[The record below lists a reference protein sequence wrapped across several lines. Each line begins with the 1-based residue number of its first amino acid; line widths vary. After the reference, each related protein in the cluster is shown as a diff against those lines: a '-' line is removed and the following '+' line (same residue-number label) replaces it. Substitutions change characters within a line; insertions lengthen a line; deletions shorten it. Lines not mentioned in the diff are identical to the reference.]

1 MLWFVGLGI
10 SGTQSIPIEVVKI
23 IQKADFVYLEAF
35 TSPISKQHE
44 DEIKNMVNGSFKIAK
59 RWLVEDGQEILKTS
73 KSSTVVLLSYGDP
86 YVATTHIELRTR
98 AKLENIETN
107 TIHSASAITSMI
119 GEAGLQLYKVG
130 RVVTIM
136 NEKKSTITPYTTI
149 FKNLTQ
155 GLHSVL
161 LLEYNHDKNYFLDP
175 KDAISNLLDVEKEQ
189 KRNVLNND
197 TFAIIASR
205 IGFETQK
212 IISGKFSNLLK
223 VDFGEPPHSIIIT
236 GKLHFTES
244 DAINVLTECLDKPS
258 DNSTRI
264 KSTSVQMIEKYVPM
278 VRKALEEIRP
288 LYNDSKE
295 FQEVFENAELY
306 INDAENFLKQG
317 KDENAVL
324 SIGYADGVP
333 RNLSGKINVIYK
345 NTLYPQVGSIT
356 MDQMMVDIT
365 GSNEIKVGST
375 MVLLGSDGDKI
386 ISPLEWARKSNTIP
400 WEILCSFKNRLPR
413 VQVD

>member
-10 SGTQSIPIEVVKI
+10 SGTRSIPIEVVKI
-23 IQKADFVYLEAF
+23 IQKADFVYLESF
-35 TSPISKQHE
+35 TSPIYKQQE
-44 DEIKNMVNGSFKIAK
+44 EEIKNMVNGSFKIAK
-59 RWLVEDGQEILKTS
+59 RWLVEDGQEILKAS

-107 TIHSASAITSMI
+107 TIHSASAITSMT
-119 GEAGLQLYKVG
+119 GEAGLQFYKVG
-130 RVVTIM
+130 RMVTIM
-136 NEKKSTITPYTTI
+136 NEKKSTITPYTAI

-155 GLHSVL
+155 GLHSII
-161 LLEYNHDKNYFLDP
+161 LLEYNHDENYFLDP

-189 KRNVLNND
+189 KRNVVNND
-197 TFAIIASR
+197 TFAIVASR
-205 IGFETQK
+205 IGFKTQK
-212 IISGKFSNLLK
+212 ITSGKFSNLLK

-258 DNSTRI
+258 DNSSRI
-264 KSTSVQMIEKYVPM
+264 KSISIQMIERYVPM
-278 VRKALEEIRP
+278 VRKALEEIKP

-295 FQEVFENAELY
+295 FQVVIQNAELY

-324 SIGYADGVP
+324 SIGYADGLVDALRMAKGIDP
-333 RNLSGKINVIYK
+333 KI
-345 NTLYPQVGSIT
+345 
-356 MDQMMVDIT
+356 
-365 GSNEIKVGST
+365 
-375 MVLLGSDGDKI
+375 
-386 ISPLEWARKSNTIP
+386 
-400 WEILCSFKNRLPR
+400 
-413 VQVD
+413 

>member
-10 SGTQSIPIEVVKI
+10 SGTRSIPIEVVKI
-23 IQKADFVYLEAF
+23 IQEADFVYLEAF

-73 KSSTVVLLSYGDP
+73 KSSTAVLLSYGDP

-107 TIHSASAITSMI
+107 TIHSASAITSMV
-119 GEAGLQLYKVG
+119 GEAGLQFYKVG
-130 RVVTIM
+130 RMVTIM
-136 NEKKSTITPYTTI
+136 NEKKSTITPYTAI

-155 GLHSVL
+155 GLHSII
-161 LLEYNHDKNYFLDP
+161 LLEYNHDENYFLDP

-288 LYNDSKE
+288 LYNDTKE

-324 SIGYADGVP
+324 SIGYADGLVDALRIAKGIDP
-333 RNLSGKINVIYK
+333 KI
-345 NTLYPQVGSIT
+345 
-356 MDQMMVDIT
+356 
-365 GSNEIKVGST
+365 
-375 MVLLGSDGDKI
+375 
-386 ISPLEWARKSNTIP
+386 
-400 WEILCSFKNRLPR
+400 
-413 VQVD
+413 

>member
-10 SGTQSIPIEVVKI
+10 SGTRSIPIEVVKI
-23 IQKADFVYLEAF
+23 IQKADFVYLESF
-35 TSPISKQHE
+35 TSPIYKQQE
-44 DEIKNMVNGSFKIAK
+44 EEIKNIVSGSFKIAK
-59 RWLVEDGQEILKTS
+59 RWLVEDGQEILKAS
-73 KSSTVVLLSYGDP
+73 KSSIVVLLSYGDP
-86 YVATTHIELRTR
+86 YIATTHIELRTR

-107 TIHSASAITSMI
+107 TIHSASAITSMT
-119 GEAGLQLYKVG
+119 GEAGLQFYKVG
-130 RVVTIM
+130 RMVTIM
-136 NEKKSTITPYTTI
+136 NEKKSTITPYTAI

-155 GLHSVL
+155 GLHSII
-161 LLEYNHDKNYFLDP
+161 LLEYNHDENYFLDP
-175 KDAISNLLDVEKEQ
+175 KNAISNLLDVEKEQ

-223 VDFGEPPHSIIIT
+223 VDLGEPPHSIIIT

-288 LYNDSKE
+288 LYNDTKE
-295 FQEVFENAELY
+295 FQVVFQNAELY

-324 SIGYADGVP
+324 SIGYADG
-333 RNLSGKINVIYK
+333 L
-345 NTLYPQVGSIT
+345 
-356 MDQMMVDIT
+356 VDALRMAKGIDP
-365 GSNEIKVGST
+365 K
-375 MVLLGSDGDKI
+375 M
-386 ISPLEWARKSNTIP
+386 
-400 WEILCSFKNRLPR
+400 
-413 VQVD
+413 

>member
-10 SGTQSIPIEVVKI
+10 SGTRSIPIEVVKI
-23 IQKADFVYLEAF
+23 IQKADFVYLESF
-35 TSPISKQHE
+35 TSPIYKQQE
-44 DEIKNMVNGSFKIAK
+44 EEIKNIVSGSFKIAK
-59 RWLVEDGQEILKTS
+59 RWLVEDGQEILKAS

-86 YVATTHIELRTR
+86 YIATTHIELRTR
-98 AKLENIETN
+98 AKLEKIETN

-119 GEAGLQLYKVG
+119 GEAGLQFYKVG
-130 RVVTIM
+130 RIVTIM
-136 NEKKSTITPYTTI
+136 NEKKSVITPYTAI
-149 FKNLTQ
+149 FKNLIQ
-155 GLHSVL
+155 GLHSVI
-161 LLEYNHDKNYFLDP
+161 LLEYNQDENYFLDP
-175 KDAISNLLDVEKEQ
+175 KDAISSLMDVEKEQ
-189 KRNVLNND
+189 KRNVVNND
-197 TFAIIASR
+197 TFAIVASR

-212 IISGKFSNLLK
+212 ITSGKFSNLLK

-288 LYNDSKE
+288 LYNDTKE

-324 SIGYADGVP
+324 SIGYADGLVDALRMAKGIDP
-333 RNLSGKINVIYK
+333 KI
-345 NTLYPQVGSIT
+345 
-356 MDQMMVDIT
+356 
-365 GSNEIKVGST
+365 
-375 MVLLGSDGDKI
+375 
-386 ISPLEWARKSNTIP
+386 
-400 WEILCSFKNRLPR
+400 
-413 VQVD
+413 

>member
-10 SGTQSIPIEVVKI
+10 SGTRSIPIEVVKI
-23 IQKADFVYLEAF
+23 IQEADFVYLEAF

-119 GEAGLQLYKVG
+119 GEAGLQFYKVG
-130 RVVTIM
+130 RMVTIM
-136 NEKKSTITPYTTI
+136 NEKKSTITPYTAI

-155 GLHSVL
+155 GLHSII
-161 LLEYNHDKNYFLDP
+161 LLEYNHDENYFLDP

-189 KRNVLNND
+189 KRNVVNND
-197 TFAIIASR
+197 TFAIVASR

-212 IISGKFSNLLK
+212 ITSGKFSNLLK

-258 DNSTRI
+258 DNSSRI
-264 KSTSVQMIEKYVPM
+264 KSTSIQMIEKYVPM
-278 VRKALEEIRP
+278 VRVALEEVKP
-288 LYNDSKE
+288 FYNNAKE
-295 FQEVFENAELY
+295 FQEILQNAELY

-317 KDENAVL
+317 NDENAVL
-324 SIGYADGVP
+324 SIGYADG
-333 RNLSGKINVIYK
+333 L
-345 NTLYPQVGSIT
+345 
-356 MDQMMVDIT
+356 VDALRMAKGIDP
-365 GSNEIKVGST
+365 K
-375 MVLLGSDGDKI
+375 M
-386 ISPLEWARKSNTIP
+386 
-400 WEILCSFKNRLPR
+400 
-413 VQVD
+413 

>member
-10 SGTQSIPIEVVKI
+10 SGTKSIPIEVVKI
-23 IQKADFVYLEAF
+23 IQDADIVYLEVF
-35 TSPISKQHE
+35 TSPISQTYE
-44 DEIKNMVNGSFKIAK
+44 EEIKNMVNGSFKIAK
-59 RWLVEDGQEILKTS
+59 RWLVEDGQEILKAS

-86 YVATTHIELRTR
+86 YMATTHIELRTR
-98 AKLENIETN
+98 AELENIETK
-107 TIHSASAITSMI
+107 TVHSASIITSMI
-119 GEAGLQLYKVG
+119 GEAGLQFYKVG

-149 FKNLTQ
+149 NKNLTQ
-155 GLHSVL
+155 GLHSVI
-161 LLEYNHDKNYFLDP
+161 LLEYNHDKKYFLDP
-175 KDAISNLLDVEKEQ
+175 KNAISNLLDIEKEQ
-189 KRNVLNND
+189 KKSILSD
-197 TFAIIASR
+197 ETFAIIASR

-223 VDFGEPPHSIIIT
+223 VDFGEPPHSIIIP

-258 DNSTRI
+258 DNSAGI

-278 VRKALEEIRP
+278 VRKALEEIKP
-288 LYNDSKE
+288 LYNESKE

-324 SIGYADGVP
+324 SIGYADGLVDALRMAKGIEP
-333 RNLSGKINVIYK
+333 KI
-345 NTLYPQVGSIT
+345 
-356 MDQMMVDIT
+356 
-365 GSNEIKVGST
+365 
-375 MVLLGSDGDKI
+375 
-386 ISPLEWARKSNTIP
+386 
-400 WEILCSFKNRLPR
+400 
-413 VQVD
+413 

>member
-10 SGTQSIPIEVVKI
+10 SGTRSIPIEVVKI
-23 IQKADFVYLEAF
+23 IQEADFVYLEAF
-35 TSPISKQHE
+35 TSPISKQQE
-44 DEIKNMVNGSFKIAK
+44 DEIKNIVNGSFKIAK
-59 RWLVEDGQEILKTS
+59 RWLVEDGQEILKAS
-73 KSSTVVLLSYGDP
+73 KCSTVVLLSYGDP

-161 LLEYNHDKNYFLDP
+161 LLEYNQDENYFLDP
-175 KDAISNLLDVEKEQ
+175 NNAISNLLDVEKEQ
-189 KRNVLNND
+189 KRNVVNRD
-197 TFAIIASR
+197 TFAIVASR

-212 IISGKFSNLLK
+212 ITSGKFSNLLEI
-223 VDFGEPPHSIIIT
+223 DFGEPPHSIIIT

-244 DAINVLTECLDKPS
+244 DAINVLIECIDKPS
-258 DNSTRI
+258 DNSSRI
-264 KSTSVQMIEKYVPM
+264 KSTSVQMIERYVPM

-288 LYNDSKE
+288 LYNNSKE

-324 SIGYADGVP
+324 SIGYADG
-333 RNLSGKINVIYK
+333 L
-345 NTLYPQVGSIT
+345 
-356 MDQMMVDIT
+356 VDALRMAKGIDP
-365 GSNEIKVGST
+365 K
-375 MVLLGSDGDKI
+375 M
-386 ISPLEWARKSNTIP
+386 
-400 WEILCSFKNRLPR
+400 
-413 VQVD
+413 

>member
-10 SGTQSIPIEVVKI
+10 SGTRSIPIEVVKI
-23 IQKADFVYLEAF
+23 IQEADFVYLEAF

-73 KSSTVVLLSYGDP
+73 KSSTAVLLSYGDP

-107 TIHSASAITSMI
+107 TIHSASAITSMV
-119 GEAGLQLYKVG
+119 GEAGLQFYKVG
-130 RVVTIM
+130 RMVTIM
-136 NEKKSTITPYTTI
+136 NEKKSTITPYTAI

-155 GLHSVL
+155 GLHSII
-161 LLEYNHDKNYFLDP
+161 LLEYNHDENYFLDP

-288 LYNDSKE
+288 LYNDTKE
-295 FQEVFENAELY
+295 FQEVFENAKLY
-306 INDAENFLKQG
+306 INDAENFLEQG

-324 SIGYADGVP
+324 SIGYADG
-333 RNLSGKINVIYK
+333 L
-345 NTLYPQVGSIT
+345 
-356 MDQMMVDIT
+356 VDALRIAK
-365 GSNEIKVGST
+365 GIDPK
-375 MVLLGSDGDKI
+375 M
-386 ISPLEWARKSNTIP
+386 
-400 WEILCSFKNRLPR
+400 
-413 VQVD
+413 

>member
-1 MLWFVGLGI
+1 
-10 SGTQSIPIEVVKI
+10 
-23 IQKADFVYLEAF
+23 
-35 TSPISKQHE
+35 
-44 DEIKNMVNGSFKIAK
+44 MVNGSFKIAK
-59 RWLVEDGQEILKTS
+59 RWLVEDGQEILKAS

-119 GEAGLQLYKVG
+119 GEAGLQFYKVG
-130 RVVTIM
+130 RIVTIM
-136 NEKKSTITPYTTI
+136 NEKKSIITPYTAI
-149 FKNLTQ
+149 FKNLIQ
-155 GLHSVL
+155 GLHSVI
-161 LLEYNHDKNYFLDP
+161 LLEYNQDENYFLDP
-175 KDAISNLLDVEKEQ
+175 KDAISSLLDVEKEQ
-189 KRNVLNND
+189 KRNVVNND
-197 TFAIIASR
+197 TFAIVASR

-212 IISGKFSNLLK
+212 ITSGKFSNLLK

-264 KSTSVQMIEKYVPM
+264 KSISVQMIERYVPM

-317 KDENAVL
+317 KDEM
-324 SIGYADGVP
+324 
-333 RNLSGKINVIYK
+333 
-345 NTLYPQVGSIT
+345 Q
-356 MDQMMVDIT
+356 
-365 GSNEIKVGST
+365 
-375 MVLLGSDGDKI
+375 
-386 ISPLEWARKSNTIP
+386 
-400 WEILCSFKNRLPR
+400 F
-413 VQVD
+413 

>member
-1 MLWFVGLGI
+1 MNNKVIWITGASSGI
-10 SGTQSIPIEVVKI
+10 G
-23 IQKADFVYLEAF
+23 KALAIKFANEGWQVAASARRENLLKELNEKYSNIHSFPLDVTDSEKCK
-35 TSPISKQHE
+35 TIS
-44 DEIKNMVNGSFKIAK
+44 V
-59 RWLVEDGQEILKTS
+59 EILN
-73 KSSTVVLLSYGDP
+73 
-86 YVATTHIELRTR
+86 
-98 AKLENIETN
+98 KLENIETN

-119 GEAGLQLYKVG
+119 GEAGLQFYKVG

-149 FKNLTQ
+149 YKNLAQ
-155 GLHSVL
+155 GLHSVI
-161 LLEYNHDKNYFLDP
+161 LLEYNHDENYFLDP

-264 KSTSVQMIEKYVPM
+264 KSISVQMIERYVPM
-278 VRKALEEIRP
+278 VMKALEEIRP

-324 SIGYADGVP
+324 SIGYADG
-333 RNLSGKINVIYK
+333 L
-345 NTLYPQVGSIT
+345 
-356 MDQMMVDIT
+356 VDALRMAKGIDP
-365 GSNEIKVGST
+365 K
-375 MVLLGSDGDKI
+375 M
-386 ISPLEWARKSNTIP
+386 
-400 WEILCSFKNRLPR
+400 
-413 VQVD
+413 

>member
-10 SGTQSIPIEVVKI
+10 SGTRSIPIEVVKI
-23 IQKADFVYLEAF
+23 IQEADFVYLEAF

-73 KSSTVVLLSYGDP
+73 KSSTAVLLSYGDP

-107 TIHSASAITSMI
+107 TIHSASAITSMV
-119 GEAGLQLYKVG
+119 GEAGLQFYKVG
-130 RVVTIM
+130 RMVTIM
-136 NEKKSTITPYTTI
+136 NEKKSTITPYTAI

-155 GLHSVL
+155 GLHSII
-161 LLEYNHDKNYFLDP
+161 LLEYNHDENYFLDP

-288 LYNDSKE
+288 LYNDTKE

-324 SIGYADGVP
+324 SIGYADG
-333 RNLSGKINVIYK
+333 L
-345 NTLYPQVGSIT
+345 
-356 MDQMMVDIT
+356 VDALRMAKGIDP
-365 GSNEIKVGST
+365 K
-375 MVLLGSDGDKI
+375 M
-386 ISPLEWARKSNTIP
+386 
-400 WEILCSFKNRLPR
+400 
-413 VQVD
+413 

>member
-10 SGTQSIPIEVVKI
+10 SGTRSIPIEVVKI
-23 IQKADFVYLEAF
+23 IQEADFVYLEAF

-73 KSSTVVLLSYGDP
+73 KSSTAVLLSYGDP

-107 TIHSASAITSMI
+107 TIHSASAITSMV
-119 GEAGLQLYKVG
+119 GEAGLQFYKVG
-130 RVVTIM
+130 RMVTIM
-136 NEKKSTITPYTTI
+136 NEKKSTISPYTAI

-155 GLHSVL
+155 GLHSII
-161 LLEYNHDKNYFLDP
+161 LLEYNHDENYFLDP

-324 SIGYADGVP
+324 SIGYADGLVDALRIAKGIDP
-333 RNLSGKINVIYK
+333 KI
-345 NTLYPQVGSIT
+345 
-356 MDQMMVDIT
+356 
-365 GSNEIKVGST
+365 
-375 MVLLGSDGDKI
+375 
-386 ISPLEWARKSNTIP
+386 
-400 WEILCSFKNRLPR
+400 
-413 VQVD
+413 

>member
-10 SGTQSIPIEVVKI
+10 SGTRSIPIEVVKI
-23 IQKADFVYLEAF
+23 IQEADFVYLEAF

-107 TIHSASAITSMI
+107 TIHSASAITSMT
-119 GEAGLQLYKVG
+119 GEAGLQFYKVG
-130 RVVTIM
+130 RMVTIM
-136 NEKKSTITPYTTI
+136 NEKKSTITPYTAI

-155 GLHSVL
+155 GLHSVI
-161 LLEYNHDKNYFLDP
+161 LLEYNHDKKYFLDP
-175 KDAISNLLDVEKEQ
+175 KNAISDLLDIERAQ
-189 KRNVLNND
+189 KKSVLDND

-212 IISGKFSNLLK
+212 ITSGKFSNLLET
-223 VDFGEPPHSIIIT
+223 DFGEPPHSIIIP

-288 LYNDSKE
+288 LYNDTKE

-324 SIGYADGVP
+324 SIGYADG
-333 RNLSGKINVIYK
+333 L
-345 NTLYPQVGSIT
+345 
-356 MDQMMVDIT
+356 VDALRIAK
-365 GSNEIKVGST
+365 GIDPK
-375 MVLLGSDGDKI
+375 M
-386 ISPLEWARKSNTIP
+386 
-400 WEILCSFKNRLPR
+400 
-413 VQVD
+413 

>member
-10 SGTQSIPIEVVKI
+10 SDTKSIPIEVVKI
-23 IQKADFVYLEAF
+23 IQEADFVYLEAF

-73 KSSTVVLLSYGDP
+73 KSSTAVLLSYGDP

-107 TIHSASAITSMI
+107 TIHSASAITSMV
-119 GEAGLQLYKVG
+119 GEAGLQFYKVG
-130 RVVTIM
+130 RMVTIM
-136 NEKKSTITPYTTI
+136 NEKKSTITPYTAI

-155 GLHSVL
+155 GLHSII
-161 LLEYNHDKNYFLDP
+161 LLEYNHDENYFLDP

-205 IGFETQK
+205 IGFKTQK

-236 GKLHFTES
+236 GRLHFTES

-288 LYNDSKE
+288 LYNDTKE

-324 SIGYADGVP
+324 SIGYADGLVDALRIAKGIDP
-333 RNLSGKINVIYK
+333 KI
-345 NTLYPQVGSIT
+345 
-356 MDQMMVDIT
+356 
-365 GSNEIKVGST
+365 
-375 MVLLGSDGDKI
+375 
-386 ISPLEWARKSNTIP
+386 
-400 WEILCSFKNRLPR
+400 
-413 VQVD
+413 